1 MLRGTCALILLGLSA
16 ACSPISANREI
27 DQAQHALTQAEQR
40 GAARS
45 AVYEYTAAAEYLHKA
60 REEDAHAEFEAARS
74 YAHRAAEYAAKAEQ
88 RVVSQRAGMEYNHVE
103 PVPPPRDQQPV
114 QSGDPPPAEQDTPPP
129 APDNGPIKRRPGG
142 VQ

>member
-1 MLRGTCALILLGLSA
+1 MLRGTCALLLLVA

-27 DQAQHALTQAEQR
+27 DKAQHALTQAEQR

-60 REEDAHAEFEAARS
+60 REEDAHAEFEAART
-74 YAHRAAEYAAKAEQ
+74 YAQRAAEYAAKAEQ
-88 RVVSQRAGMEYNHVE
+88 RVVGQRAGMEHYHPE
-103 PVPPPRDQQPV
+103 PLPPPRDQQQV

-129 APDNGPIKRRPGG
+129 PPNNGPIKRRPGG
-142 VQ
+142 AQ